1 MFKDKDKSM
10 TKILILHASL
20 GSGHVSAANS
30 IAEALQKLGVQDVR
44 VEDGLDYADS
54 FIRTFLNKGYLK
66 ISEQSPSLW
75 RRIYEGT
82 DNPDLED
89 TLESNVTMGDLQRP
103 FYKKL
108 ENLINEYQPDAI
120 ISCQQFPLLI
130 VQALKN
136 QGRISQP
143 NYVVITDFM
152 AHSSWLNEG
161 VEAYFVASEFTKEA
175 LSLWGIDEKL
185 LHATGIPVKSE
196 ISQIKK
202 TADIREKLDLPLDIP
217 VVTLFGGGIMPKRV
231 RRIVETM
238 LVYPEPLVFITVA
251 GRNRQMA
258 EALSDLADTEY
269 VRLRKYQF
277 IDFVDDLVAA
287 SDLVVTKSGGLI
299 TSEVLARGKPMIV
312 VDPIPGQ
319 EEWNADFV
327 SGSGAGIQIRLPEM
341 VPAAILGLLE
351 QPERLA
357 SMRTQAE
364 FVGRPNAASEIAKLI
379 LADIGQKK

>member
-1 MFKDKDKSM
+1 M

-30 IAEALQKLGVQDVR
+30 IAEALRGLGVDEVR
-44 VEDGLDYADS
+44 VEDGFDYADA
-54 FIRTFLNKGYLK
+54 FIRTVINKGYLK
-66 ISEQSPSLW
+66 ISEQSPNLW

-108 ENLINEYQPDAI
+108 EELIHEMEPDAI

-175 LSLWGIDEKL
+175 LALWGIPENI

-196 ISQIKK
+196 ISQPKSK
-202 TADIREKLDLPLDIP
+202 MDIRRKLELPQDIP

-238 LVYPEPLVFITVA
+238 LLYNEPLTLISVA

-258 EALSDLADTEY
+258 EALEDLESTEN
-269 VRLRKYQF
+269 VILQKF
-277 IDFVDDLVAA
+277 GFVDFVDDLVTA

-299 TSEVLARGKPMIV
+299 TSEVLARYTPMIV

-327 SGSGAGIQIRLPEM
+327 AGSGAGIQIRLPEM

-357 SMRTQAE
+357 AMQAQAE
-364 FVGRPNAASEIAKLI
+364 LVGRPQAAMEIAKYI
-379 LADIGQKK
+379 LADI

>member
-1 MFKDKDKSM
+1 MKGRTM

-30 IAEALQKLGVQDVR
+30 IAEALKRLGIDEVR

-54 FIRTFLNKGYLK
+54 FIRTFIHKGYLR
-66 ISEQSPSLW
+66 ISEQSPYLW

-82 DNPDLED
+82 DNPDLDD
-89 TLESNVTMGDLQRP
+89 TLESNVTMGEFQRP

-108 ENLINEYQPDAI
+108 ETLINEMAPDAI
-120 ISCQQFPLLI
+120 ISTQQFPLLI

-136 QGRISQP
+136 QSRITQP

-161 VEAYFVASEFTKEA
+161 VESYFVASEFTREA
-175 LSLWGIDEKL
+175 LALWGIPEKL

-196 ISQIKK
+196 ISQPKPK
-202 TADIREKLDLPLDIP
+202 VEMRHKLDLPTNTP

-238 LVYPEPLVFITVA
+238 LVYSEPLVFITVA

-258 EALSDLADTEY
+258 DALEDLESTKN
-269 VRLRKYQF
+269 VTLRNYQF
-277 IDFVDDLVAA
+277 VDFVDDLVAA

-299 TSEVLARGKPMIV
+299 TSEVLARYTPMIV

-327 SGSGAGIQIRLPEM
+327 AGSGAGIQIRLPEM
-341 VPAAILGLLE
+341 VPAAILGLLD
-351 QPERLA
+351 QPERLEA
-357 SMRTQAE
+357 MRTQAE
-364 FVGRPNAASEIAKLI
+364 IVGRPHAARDIAKFI
-379 LADIGQKK
+379 LADLEQ

>member
-1 MFKDKDKSM
+1 M

-20 GSGHVSAANS
+20 GSGHVSAAKS
-30 IAEALQKLGVQDVR
+30 IAEALTQLGVEQVR

-54 FIRTFLNKGYLK
+54 FIRTILSKGYLK
-66 ISEQSPSLW
+66 ISEQSPNLW

-89 TLESNVTMGDLQRP
+89 TLESNITMGDLQRP

-108 ENLINEYQPDAI
+108 ETLINEMNPDAI
-120 ISCQQFPLLI
+120 ISTQQFPLLI

-143 NYVVITDFM
+143 NYVVVTDFM
-152 AHSSWLNEG
+152 AHSSWLNVG

-175 LSLWGIDEKL
+175 LSLWGIPENML
-185 LHATGIPVKSE
+185 YATGIPVKSE
-196 ISQIKK
+196 ISQFKEK
-202 TADIREKLDLPLDIP
+202 SAIRKKLDLPLAIP
-217 VVTLFGGGIMPKRV
+217 VVTLFGGGIFPQRV

-238 LVYPEPLVFITVA
+238 LLYGDPLVFITVA

-258 EALSDLADTEY
+258 EALEDLESTKN
-269 VRLRKYQF
+269 VVLRKYQF
-277 IDFVDDLVAA
+277 VDFVDDLVAA

-299 TSEVLARGKPMIV
+299 TSEVLARAIPMIV

-341 VPAAILGLLE
+341 VPAAILGLLD
-351 QPERLA
+351 QPERLET
-357 SMRTQAE
+357 MRAQAE
-364 FVGRPNAASEIAKLI
+364 LVGRPQAAMEIAKLV
-379 LADIGQKK
+379 LADLNE

>member
-1 MFKDKDKSM
+1 M

-30 IAEALQKLGVQDVR
+30 IAEALRNLGVDEVR

-66 ISEQSPSLW
+66 ISEQSPYLW

-108 ENLINEYQPDAI
+108 EKLINEFEPDAI

-175 LSLWGIDEKL
+175 LSIWGIPEDF

-196 ISQIKK
+196 ISQPKSK
-202 TADIREKLDLPLDIP
+202 DEIRQKLDLPQGTH

-238 LVYPEPLVFITVA
+238 LEYNEPLVFITVA
-251 GRNRQMA
+251 GRNRKMT
-258 EALSDLADTEY
+258 EVLEDLDSTEN
-269 VRLRKYQF
+269 VTLRKYQF
-277 IDFVDDLVAA
+277 VDFVDDLVVA

-299 TSEVLARGKPMIV
+299 TSEVLARYTPMIV

-327 SGSGAGIQIRLPEM
+327 AGAGAGIQIRLPEM

-357 SMRTQAE
+357 AMRSQAE
-364 FVGRPNAASEIAKLI
+364 LVGRPQAGMEIAKFI
-379 LADIGQKK
+379 LSDIKENGV